1 VTPAEFDPR
10 PLLFEIAAVDGRTVA
25 LRDLASRLSLDES
38 AAVYATACRTY
49 AAAEGAVRAACR
61 TEGADLTAALDCDDE
76 ALKRMRDAHFVLG
89 LVAERGA
96 AAPVSA
102 APTMLDA
109 LRHCIETG
117 DALRPAAWGPGFHL
131 LICPTAGFSLHAV
144 DGRVQLEHARLRNPA
159 TRADHPLDL
168 EEMLGPWVTL
178 PIKDAQLEAAT
189 RAADGEE
196 VR

>member
-1 VTPAEFDPR
+1 MTPAD
-10 PLLFEIAAVDGRTVA
+10 IAKQLREDAVDAR
-25 LRDLASRLSLDES
+25 
-38 AAVYATACRTY
+38 
-49 AAAEGAVRAACR
+49 EGAVDAREADHVDDAEAA
-61 TEGADLTAALDCDDE
+61 DNAALLWE
-76 ALKRMRDAHFVLG
+76 
-89 LVAERGA
+89 A
-96 AAPVSA
+96 AADALAHPGP
-102 APTMLDA
+102 PTMLDA

-117 DALRPAAWGPGFHL
+117 DALRPAAWGPGFYL